1 MRPIAV
7 LRHHLPHGL
16 GVGEAVLRAEGV
28 PFAYVDLWCGEPLP
42 DPADVSGVVVLGGE
56 MSAGDDDRHPFLG
69 PERAFLRAAHG
80 AGTPILGICLGAQL
94 LAAALGGEAVPSP
107 LAELGFHPVA
117 ATAEGCRDPI
127 LGGFARVPAVFQ
139 WHEDTFTL
147 PPGATLLYRRD
158 GVPNQAFRAGR
169 AWGVQFHLEA
179 TTELV
184 AGWCERFEP
193 ALRERWR
200 RSPADVIA
208 EAHARLPAQ
217 RAAGE
222 AAFRAFARL
231 ATERG
236 DGPEGGG
243 PR

>member
-1 MRPIAV
+1 VRPVAV

-28 PFAYVDLWCGEPLP
+28 PFAYLDLWRGEPLP
-42 DPADVSGVVVLGGE
+42 DPARVSAIVVLGGE

-69 PERAFLRAAHG
+69 PERTFLRGAHD

-94 LAAALGGEAVPSP
+94 LAAALGGEALPSP
-107 LAELGFHPVA
+107 LPELGFHPVA
-117 ATAEGCRDPI
+117 ATAEGRRDPL
-127 LGGFARVPAVFQ
+127 LGAFAGVPAVFQ

-147 PPGATLLYRRD
+147 PPGATLLYRGG
-158 GVPNQAFRAGR
+158 GVVNQAFRVGA
-169 AWGVQFHLEA
+169 AYGVQFHVEA
-179 TTELV
+179 TPELV
-184 AGWCERFEP
+184 AAWCERFEP

-200 RSPADVIA
+200 RRAEDLAA
-208 EAHARLPAQ
+208 EARARLPAQ

-222 AAFRAFARL
+222 AAFRALARL
-231 ATERG
+231 ARAREDRA
-236 DGPEGGG
+236 EGGG